1 MIKHC
6 KQEESSSY
14 ITNNKLIT
22 LSTVLKSNYF
32 KGVHEMRVPLNYIY
46 TTNQYCY
53 PKLMN
58 RFCI

>member
-32 KGVHEMRVPLNYIY
+32 KGVREMRVPLNYIY
-46 TTNQYCY
+46 TDR
-53 PKLMN
+53 KSVV
-58 RFCI
+58 